1 MTEEQLHRQ
10 ICTYLKLKGV
20 LFNTDLSGI
29 KMSIGQ
35 ARKIK
40 NLRSSR
46 GFPDIVIYEP
56 KNGYHGLFLEV
67 KKNIPF
73 KKNGELKSDKHLQE
87 QMDMIGEL
95 ESRGYKAYF
104 VWDFDQAKKIIDTYL

>member
-1 MTEEQLHRQ
+1 MTEEQLHKQ

-40 NLRSSR
+40 KLRSSR

-56 KNGYHGLFLEV
+56 TQSYHGLFLEV
-67 KKNIPF
+67 KKESPY
-73 KKNGELKSDKHLQE
+73 KKNGELKKNEHLQE
-87 QMDMIGEL
+87 QQYMIGEL
-95 ESRGYKAYF
+95 EMRGYKAYF
-104 VWDFDQAKKIIDTYL
+104 VWDFDQAKKIIDNYL